1 MPLKPVPAGSVRARG
16 RLGEKRCP
24 MYDAAVKLVLETN
37 RPTSSFIQRRL
48 NIGYNRAANLIET
61 MEQAGIV
68 SQPNAAGKREILV
81 KNREGL

>member
-1 MPLKPVPAGSVRARG
+1 MPLKPVPAGSVRAPGAARGKRSPVRRG
-16 RLGEKRCP
+16 R
-24 MYDAAVKLVLETN
+24 KLVLETN